1 MYNSKSAYPNDA
13 AQQILN
19 HFYFLPLALLVFP
32 LYTPSNYRGSTH
44 LHKSE
49 YPFQWTLFCLIWL
62 SSFAEETDKVLSQV
76 I

>member
-1 MYNSKSAYPNDA
+1 LNNSKSAYPNDA

-32 LYTPSNYRGSTH
+32 FIHPPTIEDQLICTNLNTPFHGHYSV
-44 LHKSE
+44 
-49 YPFQWTLFCLIWL
+49 LIWL
-62 SSFAEETDKVLSQV
+62 SSFAEEMDKVLSQV

>member
-1 MYNSKSAYPNDA
+1 
-13 AQQILN
+13 
-19 HFYFLPLALLVFP
+19 
-32 LYTPSNYRGSTH
+32 